1 MLVFQPMSIELYVAL
16 LAVFRLGLVATV
28 LDPAAGKQHIEQCC
42 GIARPRAC
50 LDPARAHLLRLLCK
64 GLRRT
69 RRNFVTA
76 GWVPG
81 AIRWSQFERFEPLNS
96 ITPCEES
103 HEALLTFTSGS
114 TGQPKA
120 VARSHGFLLAQ
131 YAQRRVKETL
141 SWIHLDRV
149 LPLNRIPVDRRHNA
163 KVDYPALRKQLE
175 CQVFTIPSSLKNRF
189 HESFS

>member
-1 MLVFQPMSIELYVAL
+1 MNISQIVVDQVPDLADKPAIIDATKAGERYATFGQIVESSARVAAMLRATQLHKGDRVLVFQPMSIELYVAL

-42 GIARPRAC
+42 GIARPRAF
-50 LDPARAHLLRLLCK
+50 LGPARAHLLRLSCK

-81 AIRWSQFERFEPLNS
+81 AIRWSRFERFKPLNS

-114 TGQPKA
+114 TGQPKQW
-120 VARSHGFLLAQ
+120 RSADGDL
-131 YAQRRVKETL
+131 R
-141 SWIHLDRV
+141 LD
-149 LPLNRIPVDRRHNA
+149 
-163 KVDYPALRKQLE
+163 
-175 CQVFTIPSSLKNRF
+175 
-189 HESFS
+189 